1 MIHEIKVP
9 DLGEASSAK
18 LMEFSVKVGDTVAKD
33 TMIAN
38 LGMDKSDVELPAD
51 VEGVVTALVA
61 TVGSDVKVGDVLIKV
76 QATES
81 EKATVAP
88 IAAAPAPIAVASTE
102 EVAVKVPDLGEASSA
117 KLMEFSV
124 KVGDTVAKD
133 TMIANLGMD
142 KSDVELPAD
151 VEGVVTAL
159 VATVG
164 SDVKVGDVLIKV
176 QTSGGAS
183 VAPVAIAKE
192 EAAAPLAVAAKTASV
207 VAASTSVGKARVSPL
222 ARKRARELGVELSS
236 FADHERV
243 SVADII
249 EAFKKQA
256 ARTSGGGGGGVAQRA
271 LPDFA
276 KYGPIRK
283 EKMSRITEL
292 TADNLS
298 YAWSSI
304 PHAWILEKVDITKL
318 EAHRNQH
325 KEAVKAKGA
334 SLTITALIAKAT
346 AAALKSFPTFN
357 ASVDMEAKEIIFKD
371 YIHLGIAVDTP
382 KGLLVPVIRDCD
394 KKSIFEIAQD
404 LSNISKAAREG
415 KSVDMSG
422 GTFSISNIGGIG
434 GTGLLP
440 IVNPPQS
447 AILGVTSG
455 NIEAV
460 WNGTAFEPRLMMQI
474 SVGFD
479 HRIINGADATRFLVK
494 IKELLEDPFLQGRI
508 ECREDP
514 IASL

>member
-1 MIHEIKVP
+1 MIHEIRVPDLGDGAEGKFIRIAVNVGDTVTTETVVAEIALDKADAEVPAETEGEVVEILAQKDDVAKTGTVIMRIKAAGSAAAEAAPAAPAAAAPAPAAPTTAAAEVDVKVP
-9 DLGEASSAK
+9 DLGDASSAK
-18 LMEFSVKVGDTVAKD
+18 LIDFAVKVGDTVTKD
-33 TMIAN
+33 TTIAN
-38 LGMDKSDVELPAD
+38 LGMDKADAEVPAD
-51 VEGVVTALVA
+51 IEGVVTALVA
-61 TVGSDVKVGDVLIKV
+61 
-76 QATES
+76 A
-81 EKATVAP
+81 
-88 IAAAPAPIAVASTE
+88 
-102 EVAVKVPDLGEASSA
+102 
-117 KLMEFSV
+117 
-124 KVGDTVAKD
+124 
-133 TMIANLGMD
+133 
-142 KSDVELPAD
+142 
-151 VEGVVTAL
+151 
-159 VATVG
+159 VG

-176 QTSGGAS
+176 QTSGGVAAPAAPAAA
-183 VAPVAIAKE
+183 APVA
-192 EAAAPLAVAAKTASV
+192 AAPIAVAAKAAPVAS
-207 VAASTSVGKARVSPL
+207 ASTTMGKARVSPL
-222 ARKRARELGVELSS
+222 ARKRARELGVDLSG
-236 FADHERV
+236 FGDHERV
-243 SVADII
+243 SVSDVI

-256 ARTSGGGGGGVAQRA
+256 TRTSGGGSGPMAQRA
-271 LPDFA
+271 LPDFS

-298 YAWSSI
+298 YAWSTI
-304 PHAWILEKVDITKL
+304 PHAWILEKVDITRL

-334 SLTITALIAKAT
+334 SLTITALIAKAV
-346 AAALKSFPTFN
+346 AAALKSFPQFN

-394 KKSIFEIAQD
+394 KKSIFQIAQD
-404 LSNISKAAREG
+404 LSQISKDARDG
-415 KSVDMSG
+415 KPVDMSG

-455 NIEAV
+455 NMEAV

-494 IKELLEDPFLQGRI
+494 VKEILEDPFLL
-508 ECREDP
+508 
-514 IASL
+514 SLW